1 MKAHIHPPYRTV
13 VFHDTSA
20 NEYFKVGST
29 IRTDRVIELDGE
41 TFPYVTID
49 VSSKSHPYY
58 TGKQK
63 TFANEG
69 SAARFRQRFGGFIEC
84 EKESM
89 MQVVN
94 SLRSAKQRHPDC
106 QLVKRKGRLYVI
118 CKSNPR
124 FKAVQGRKKRR

>member
-63 TFANEG
+63 TFASEG
-69 SAARFRQRFGGFIEC
+69 SAARFRQQP
-84 EKESM
+84 SY
-89 MQVVN
+89 
-94 SLRSAKQRHPDC
+94 LRQ
-106 QLVKRKGRLYVI
+106 QLQTGNTGVGRVRIREQLADVPQPG
-118 CKSNPR
+118 SPR
-124 FKAVQGRKKRR
+124 QSVHHGVDQYIRVRMA

>member
-49 VSSKSHPYY
+49 VSRNRIR
-58 TGKQK
+58 T
-63 TFANEG
+63 TRANKNL
-69 SAARFRQRFGGFIEC
+69 RQ
-84 EKESM
+84 
-89 MQVVN
+89 
-94 SLRSAKQRHPDC
+94 
-106 QLVKRKGRLYVI
+106 
-118 CKSNPR
+118 
-124 FKAVQGRKKRR
+124 

>member
-29 IRTDRVIELDGE
+29 IRTDRVIKLDGE

-69 SAARFRQRFGGFIEC
+69 SAARFRQRFGGFID
-84 EKESM
+84 
-89 MQVVN
+89 
-94 SLRSAKQRHPDC
+94 A
-106 QLVKRKGRLYVI
+106 KRK
-118 CKSNPR
+118 
-124 FKAVQGRKKRR
+124 A

>member
-63 TFANEG
+63 PSLMKAVQPDSASA
-69 SAARFRQRFGGFIEC
+69 SAALLMR
-84 EKESM
+84 KESM
-89 MQVVN
+89 MVVN